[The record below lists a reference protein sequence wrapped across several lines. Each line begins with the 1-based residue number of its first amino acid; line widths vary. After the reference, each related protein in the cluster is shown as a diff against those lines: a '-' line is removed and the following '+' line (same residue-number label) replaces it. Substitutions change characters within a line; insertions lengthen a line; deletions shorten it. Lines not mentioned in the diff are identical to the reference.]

1 METLVK
7 EQITKLV
14 KDKLVIPDNIEN
26 LNKVIEL
33 KNKLTKQLNN
43 LYSKVESIT
52 NILNPIENIIP
63 KAKTGIQIAQTAI
76 NAISFIPS
84 TAVTPI
90 PVGPILQAQ
99 KAINFL
105 RTLLG
110 RGEGKIT
117 EGTSSITLL
126 LDKLQTVIDL
136 LEIVD
141 IAINTSAEELGGD
154 LNEQEQISQELLKST
169 QQQSQQLSPT
179 ISNVNGFDMG
189 VITLSNKVGKNLNR
203 RQAVAKNSQG
213 IIMLRGEPSFSSND
227 QILIDQLVFYIQ
239 QNNLNANGFN
249 SSESI
254 PLETPNNTSLSTP
267 TNLSSVSSTTTV
279 SSRGGGGG
287 GSY

>member
-1 METLVK
+1 MEALVK

-14 KDKLVIPDNIEN
+14 KDKLVVPDNMEN
-26 LNKVIEL
+26 LNRVVEL

-63 KAKTGIQIAQTAI
+63 PTKRSIQVAQTAI
-76 NAISFIPS
+76 DAVAFIPS

-110 RGEGKIT
+110 KGEGQIT
-117 EGTSSITLL
+117 EGTSSIRVL

-141 IAINTSAEELGGD
+141 IAINESAEELGGD
-154 LNEQEQISQELLKST
+154 LNEQEQISQELLSST
-169 QQQSQQLSPT
+169 NQQSQQLSPVVN
-179 ISNVNGFDMG
+179 NVNGFDMS
-189 VITLSNKVGKNLNR
+189 VVTLSNKVGKTLTR

-227 QILIDQLVFYIQ
+227 QILIDELVFYIR
-239 QNNLNANGFN
+239 QNNLNANGF
-249 SSESI
+249 ESTEST
-254 PLETPNNTSLSTP
+254 PLETSDPTPLSTP
-267 TNLSSVSSTTTV
+267 TNLSSTTTSIVSS
-279 SSRGGGGG
+279 GGGGG
-287 GSY
+287 GGY